1 MILKLNKFGKFKNQ
15 SFKISDGITLFYGEN
30 ESGKTTI
37 FDSLMLLFSENKR
50 VSAFSKQ
57 IKLRYGNDI
66 DISSEPKIPENLKL
80 HPQSYNNLYAIRQSE
95 IIFEMSDSKKDSKD
109 WESEIKK
116 KLFSS
121 DIDIGKMVSEIKAE
135 YSGKAQNS
143 ISYKLNILA
152 NEKNEI
158 DKILNNLYDKIK
170 NSVNKKDNLKELKE
184 NLFLHE
190 NILKEKTEEQKK
202 LYSLMKSK
210 KESETKNKKLN
221 LLKQINDFNKT
232 DDFLSKNIIFK
243 NDYSNEINGR
253 TKKIEELKTNMS
265 YISGKIE
272 ALKKSA
278 DEKEKR
284 KTDYESVKIRVEN
297 ALKNLKIMEDSIQKN
312 KKIPKIIFFI
322 IIAFISSLLALYFK
336 NPLWLLII
344 LPTIPFMFVKENII
358 KENKNSKFVK
368 DILES
373 LPELNIEETNILIL
387 KDILNKELAKIEIL
401 MSENNDEEIQNYNE
415 ELENNLKE
423 FENENNLLARLFD
436 KLKVKN
442 KEEYYEIKYNYDLLL
457 KEAEENYKKLTLE
470 AKRLGFQ
477 NIDLLETD
485 CIRILKELDDKGV
498 NNNDYNEMEI
508 RKIENDL
515 KNFEAEI
522 NILKEETNKIKN
534 NISYI
539 EGELNN
545 SDNIHADIIN
555 FESKSAQIKEEIINL
570 NKRRKALKL
579 LEEMLFN
586 INKKNDNIFQSLSNE
601 AKVLYNHITGK
612 NLSDNGI
619 IMSGFDKDKIVVADK
634 QNQMRNVELLSSA
647 TKDAVYIAMRLSI
660 LTKIHQAGR
669 LILLDDPF
677 ITFDNNRTKEALS
690 FIKEYSKN
698 YNIPVV
704 IFTKDIFIRDF
715 MQKFGDITIYELS

>member
-37 FDSLMLLFSENKR
+37 FDSLMLLFSENKK
-50 VSAFSKQ
+50 VSSFSKQ

-66 DISSEPKIPENLKL
+66 DISSEPKIPDNLKL

-143 ISYKLNILA
+143 IPYKLNILA
-152 NEKNEI
+152 NKKNEI

-170 NSVNKKDNLKELKE
+170 NSINKKDNLKELKE

-190 NILKEKTEEQKK
+190 NILKEKIEEQKK

-210 KESETKNKKLN
+210 KESETKIIKLN
-221 LLKQINDFNKT
+221 LLKQINDFNKA
-232 DDFLSKNIIFK
+232 DEFLSKNIIYK
-243 NDYSNEINGR
+243 DDYSKEINGR
-253 TKKIEELKTNMS
+253 TKKIEDIKMNITFLK
-265 YISGKIE
+265 GKIE
-272 ALKKSA
+272 ALKKSFVE
-278 DEKEKR
+278 EKN
-284 KTDYESVKIRVEN
+284 KTDYDSVKKRIEN
-297 ALKNLKIMEDSIQKN
+297 GINKIEDLTKKNN
-312 KKIPKIIFFI
+312 KSPKIIFFI
-322 IIAFISSLLALYFK
+322 AVVFISSFLALYFK
-336 NPLWLLII
+336 NPLFLTII
-344 LPTIPFMFVKENII
+344 IPAIPFMFI
-358 KENKNSKFVK
+358 KENKNSKIIK

-373 LPELNIEETNILIL
+373 LPELDIKETDIFIF
-387 KDILNKELAKIEIL
+387 KDLLNKELAKIEII
-401 MSENNDEEIQNYNE
+401 MTNNDNEEIENYNAD
-415 ELENNLKE
+415 LEKSLKE
-423 FENENNLLARLFD
+423 LENENNLLNQIFE
-436 KLKVKN
+436 KLKVKD
-442 KEEYYEIKYNYDLLL
+442 KEEYYNIKNNYDLLL
-457 KEAEENYKKLTLE
+457 KQNEENYKKLIIEVKKLGLKNIETLE
-470 AKRLGFQ
+470 
-477 NIDLLETD
+477 ID
-485 CIRILKELDDKGV
+485 CIRILKELDEKGV
-498 NNNDYNEMEI
+498 NPNDYNEMEI
-508 RKIENDL
+508 KKIENNLKDL
-515 KNFEAEI
+515 ESEI
-522 NILKEETNKIKN
+522 NILKEEINKIKN

-545 SDNIHADIIN
+545 SENIHADIIN
-555 FESKSAQIKEEIINL
+555 FESKLSQIKENIINL

-579 LEEMLFN
+579 LEEMLFS
-586 INKKNDNIFQSLSNE
+586 INKKNDDIFQSLSKE
-601 AKVLYNHITGK
+601 ARILYNHITGK
-612 NLSDNGI
+612 NLSDEGI
-619 IMSGFDKDKIVVADK
+619 IMSGFDKDKIMVADK
-634 QNQMRNVELLSSA
+634 QNKIRNVELLSSA

-660 LTKIHQAGR
+660 LTKIHQTGR

-704 IFTKDIFIRDF
+704 IFTKDTFTRDF
-715 MQKFGDITIYELS
+715 MSEYKDIIMYEL

>member
-253 TKKIEELKTNMS
+253 TKKIEELKTNIS
-265 YISGKIE
+265 YINGKIE

-284 KTDYESVKIRVEN
+284 KTDYESVKIRIEN
-297 ALKNLKIMEDSIQKN
+297 ALKNLKTMEDSIQKN

-322 IIAFISSLLALYFK
+322 IIGFISSLLALYFK

-401 MSENNDEEIQNYNE
+401 MSENNYEEIENYNE

-457 KEAEENYKKLTLE
+457 KESEENYKKLTLE

-555 FESKSAQIKEEIINL
+555 FESKLAQIKEEIINL

-586 INKKNDNIFQSLSNE
+586 INKKNDDIFQSLSNE

-647 TKDAVYIAMRLSI
+647 TKDAVYIAMRFSI

>member
-66 DISSEPKIPENLKL
+66 DISSEPKIPDNLKL

-143 ISYKLNILA
+143 IPYKLNILA

-190 NILKEKTEEQKK
+190 NILKEKIEEQKK
-202 LYSLMKSK
+202 LYSLLKSK
-210 KESETKNKKLN
+210 KESETKIIKLN
-221 LLKQINDFNKT
+221 LLKQINDFNKA

-243 NDYSNEINGR
+243 NDYSNEINDR
-253 TKKIEELKTNMS
+253 MKKIEELKTNMS
-265 YISGKIE
+265 YINGKIE

-278 DEKEKR
+278 GEKEKI
-284 KTDYESVKIRVEN
+284 KTDCESLKIRIEN
-297 ALKNLKIMEDSIQKN
+297 ALKNLNRIEESIQKN

-322 IIAFISSLLALYFK
+322 VIAFISSALALYFK
-336 NPLWLLII
+336 NPLWLFII
-344 LPTIPFMFVKENII
+344 LPVIPFMFI
-358 KENKNSKFVK
+358 KESLIKEDKNSKFIK

-387 KDILNKELAKIEIL
+387 KEILNKELAKIEIL
-401 MSENNDEEIQNYNE
+401 MQENNNEETENYNL

-423 FENENNLLARLFD
+423 FENENNALARLFD

-457 KEAEENYKKLTLE
+457 KENEENYKKLIAE
-470 AKRLGFQ
+470 AKKSGFQ
-477 NIDLLETD
+477 SIDLLETD

-498 NNNDYNEMEI
+498 NPNDYNEMEI
-508 RKIENDL
+508 KKIENNLKDL
-515 KNFEAEI
+515 ESEI
-522 NILKEETNKIKN
+522 NILKEEINKIKN

-555 FESKSAQIKEEIINL
+555 FESKLAQIKEEIIDL

-579 LEEMLFN
+579 LEEMLFK
-586 INKKNDNIFQSLSNE
+586 INKKNDDIFQSLSKE
-601 AKVLYNHITGK
+601 AKVLYNHIAGK
-612 NLSDNGI
+612 NLSDEGI

-677 ITFDNNRTKEALS
+677 ITFDNNRIKEALS

-698 YNIPVV
+698 YNIPTV
-704 IFTKDIFIRDF
+704 IFTKDLFIRDF
-715 MQKFGDITIYELS
+715 MQKFVDITIYELS